1 MRNAD
6 RLSAALL
13 LAGAL
18 AFSAAAL
25 WSWPYSGDDGPG
37 PAFLPF
43 WLGLLMAALAGA
55 MLARSLRARERG
67 PGWAPRGVALRHVLV
82 VLGATVAFAALIK
95 VLGMI
100 LGSALF
106 LAVLV
111 RYLERNPWP
120 LVLAVAAGAAGFNYL
135 VFAHWLH
142 VPFPVGPLGF

>member
-6 RLSAALL
+6 RISAALL
-13 LAGAL
+13 LAGAV

-25 WSWPYSGDDGPG
+25 KFYAYSSPDGPG

-43 WLGLLMAALAGA
+43 WLGLAMALLAGA
-55 MLARSLRARERG
+55 MLVRSLRARERG
-67 PGWAPRGVALRHVLV
+67 TGWAPRGVALRHVAV
-82 VLGATVAFAALIK
+82 VLGATVAFAALIQT
-95 VLGMI
+95 LGMI

-106 LAVLV
+106 LAVLM
-111 RYLERNPWP
+111 RYLDRNRWP

-135 VFAHWLH
+135 VFAYWLR